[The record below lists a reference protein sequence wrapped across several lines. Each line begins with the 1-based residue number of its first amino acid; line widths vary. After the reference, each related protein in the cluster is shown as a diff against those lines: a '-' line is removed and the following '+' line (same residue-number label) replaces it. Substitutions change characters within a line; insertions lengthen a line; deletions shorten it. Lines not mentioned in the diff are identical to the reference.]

1 MVLIDLDDTLLDS
14 RHNITEK
21 TANIINQLLKMGIKV
36 VLATGRMYRSSL
48 PYARKLNLSGE
59 IICYNGAYIRDLEKG
74 TVIYHQPIDLALA
87 EDVISETEKAG
98 LYLNLYQDDE
108 LYVSE
113 RNEKSELYREISGIE
128 SKAVGRLS
136 EFIKKA
142 PTKMLVIEI
151 EREKLQKSLAYFQE
165 KYSSVVEITQSKEF
179 FIEFMARGVSKGN
192 ALKITAER
200 HGLPLDE
207 VIAIGD
213 SYNDIS
219 MIKAAG
225 IGIAVGNAPLAV
237 KKEADIIAGN
247 HDNEG
252 VSTVLAEIFGI

>member
-1 MVLIDLDDTLLDS
+1 MDYKMVLIDLDDTLLDS

-87 EDVISETEKAG
+87 EDIISETEKAG

-136 EFIKKA
+136 EFIKKHR
-142 PTKMLVIEI
+142 PRCWL
-151 EREKLQKSLAYFQE
+151 
-165 KYSSVVEITQSKEF
+165 
-179 FIEFMARGVSKGN
+179 
-192 ALKITAER
+192 
-200 HGLPLDE
+200 
-207 VIAIGD
+207 
-213 SYNDIS
+213 
-219 MIKAAG
+219 
-225 IGIAVGNAPLAV
+225 
-237 KKEADIIAGN
+237 
-247 HDNEG
+247 
-252 VSTVLAEIFGI
+252 

>member
-1 MVLIDLDDTLLDS
+1 
-14 RHNITEK
+14 
-21 TANIINQLLKMGIKV
+21 
-36 VLATGRMYRSSL
+36 
-48 PYARKLNLSGE
+48 
-59 IICYNGAYIRDLEKG
+59 
-74 TVIYHQPIDLALA
+74 
-87 EDVISETEKAG
+87 
-98 LYLNLYQDDE
+98 
-108 LYVSE
+108 
-113 RNEKSELYREISGIE
+113 
-128 SKAVGRLS
+128 
-136 EFIKKA
+136 
-142 PTKMLVIEI
+142 
-151 EREKLQKSLAYFQE
+151 
-165 KYSSVVEITQSKEF
+165 
-179 FIEFMARGVSKGN
+179 MARGVSKGN

-225 IGIAVGNAPLAV
+225 IGIAVGNAPPAV